1 MTFYIASF
9 EACLFYYLARQV
21 RGCFP
26 FLDLATTRQ
35 AGALRPCL
43 SLALL
48 PLPPQGGFTSST
60 WVEALG
66 ADWFAGGPIA
76 QQYI

>member
-1 MTFYIASF
+1 MLHECSKPAH
-9 EACLFYYLARQV
+9 
-21 RGCFP
+21 
-26 FLDLATTRQ
+26 Q
-35 AGALRPCL
+35 APNT
-43 SLALL
+43 
-48 PLPPQGGFTSST
+48 PVQGGFTSST